1 MCALYNQRKQR
12 LTPPHFFGLYC
23 LLSLCYFVIFL
34 FFISKGRMGE
44 STSFNSFAGRV
55 IMTPMMLKFYRGPHE
70 CVPCGC
76 AHLYKFYV
84 CCRVFRSLPSIVQ
97 NVVLSPSS
105 PSGNTPVLFPPLIR
119 FCITPMLPNLIV
131 VLNWWWYVIF
141 SYRLLFIVSRVLR
154 CRIVQ
159 LKGHAC
165 VPPFPRHFSF
175 FTHTLLYSEHERFVC
190 VCGCVCARLLLKP

>member
-1 MCALYNQRKQR
+1 MSVLFLVEDRAGRPLFVNACNFLFVS
-12 LTPPHFFGLYC
+12 LHGSLSCVHFTIKENNVLRRHIFLGCTVY
-23 LLSLCYFVIFL
+23 YRFVIFL

-76 AHLYKFYV
+76 AYVYEFYV

-131 VLNWWWYVIF
+131 VLNW
-141 SYRLLFIVSRVLR
+141 
-154 CRIVQ
+154 
-159 LKGHAC
+159 
-165 VPPFPRHFSF
+165 
-175 FTHTLLYSEHERFVC
+175 
-190 VCGCVCARLLLKP
+190 